1 MALIRRDTQILTAM
15 VKKNLN
21 PCQEQAGSTRLIQVI
36 RMNMTDEDLAQSAAA
51 GDRQAFC
58 NLLERCYDRIFGLA
72 FRLTGNRTEAEDL
85 TQDICAN
92 LPKKLQTYQ
101 AKARFSTWIYRVI
114 VNAAHDRRRRAAR
127 QGKAA
132 LDWGD
137 WELARQAENHEAAAL
152 TDWLIT
158 AMQSLPSEI
167 RDTLALVLD
176 DVTHQEAGQIL
187 GVSQGTIS
195 WRVSQAKSQLRALK
209 AQEQTL

>member
-1 MALIRRDTQILTAM
+1 M
-15 VKKNLN
+15 
-21 PCQEQAGSTRLIQVI
+21 
-36 RMNMTDEDLAQSAAA
+36 
-51 GDRQAFC
+51 
-58 NLLERCYDRIFGLA
+58 
-72 FRLTGNRTEAEDL
+72 
-85 TQDICAN
+85 
-92 LPKKLQTYQ
+92 
-101 AKARFSTWIYRVI
+101 I

-158 AMQSLPSEI
+158 AMQSLPPEI
-167 RDTLALVLD
+167 RDTLALILD

-195 WRVSQAKSQLRALK
+195 WRVLQAESQFRALK

>member
-1 MALIRRDTQILTAM
+1 M
-15 VKKNLN
+15 
-21 PCQEQAGSTRLIQVI
+21 
-36 RMNMTDEDLAQSAAA
+36 
-51 GDRQAFC
+51 
-58 NLLERCYDRIFGLA
+58 
-72 FRLTGNRTEAEDL
+72 
-85 TQDICAN
+85 
-92 LPKKLQTYQ
+92 
-101 AKARFSTWIYRVI
+101 I
-114 VNAAHDRRRRAAR
+114 VDAAR

-158 AMQSLPSEI
+158 AMQSLPPEI

>member
-1 MALIRRDTQILTAM
+1 M
-15 VKKNLN
+15 
-21 PCQEQAGSTRLIQVI
+21 
-36 RMNMTDEDLAQSAAA
+36 
-51 GDRQAFC
+51 
-58 NLLERCYDRIFGLA
+58 
-72 FRLTGNRTEAEDL
+72 
-85 TQDICAN
+85 
-92 LPKKLQTYQ
+92 
-101 AKARFSTWIYRVI
+101 I

-127 QGKAA
+127 QGKPA

-158 AMQSLPSEI
+158 AMQSLSPEI

-187 GVSQGTIS
+187 GVSQSTIS

>member
-1 MALIRRDTQILTAM
+1 
-15 VKKNLN
+15 
-21 PCQEQAGSTRLIQVI
+21 
-36 RMNMTDEDLAQSAAA
+36 MNMTDEDLAQSAAA

-127 QGKAA
+127 QGKAR
-132 LDWGD
+132 L
-137 WELARQAENHEAAAL
+137 RL
-152 TDWLIT
+152 TGAIGNW
-158 AMQSLPSEI
+158 PG
-167 RDTLALVLD
+167 R
-176 DVTHQEAGQIL
+176 
-187 GVSQGTIS
+187 
-195 WRVSQAKSQLRALK
+195 LK
-209 AQEQTL
+209 TTKRPL

>member
-15 VKKNLN
+15 VKKNFKPVPRTGRVHASN
-21 PCQEQAGSTRLIQVI
+21 SGDAYEYDRRRPCPVCRRRRPSG
-36 RMNMTDEDLAQSAAA
+36 
-51 GDRQAFC
+51 FC
-58 NLLERCYDRIFGLA
+58 SLLERCYDRIFGLA

-158 AMQSLPSEI
+158 AMQSLSPEI

>member
-1 MALIRRDTQILTAM
+1 
-15 VKKNLN
+15 
-21 PCQEQAGSTRLIQVI
+21 
-36 RMNMTDEDLAQSAAA
+36 MNMTDEDLAQSAAA

-58 NLLERCYDRIFGLA
+58 SLLERCYDRIFGLA

-114 VNAAHDRRRRAAR
+114 VNAADDRRRRAAR

-158 AMQSLPSEI
+158 AMQSLSPEI